1 MTAIYDKIHIKYE
14 QNAGEIMSNIVRGTM
29 LLTGAT
35 FLSKFLGMI
44 YVIPFNMLVG
54 ETGGTLYSFAYIPYN
69 ILISISTIGVPL
81 AVSKFVSK
89 YNALGDY
96 ETGMRMF
103 KTGIMMMA
111 ASGFIAFLIMF
122 FGAEL
127 FANFIIANENKGSI
141 SLGEVTMVIRAVS
154 FALLIIPAMSIVRGF
169 FQGYESMGP
178 TAVSQVVEQIVRIV
192 FILAASFIIVW
203 VIGGSTATAVGFATF
218 AAFIGALAS
227 CVVLWFYWR
236 KRRPHIQKQLKQQQ
250 KSHHIPTKDLITEL
264 FRYAGPFV
272 LVGIATPL
280 YQLIDEVTFQRGMIA
295 IGQGEAYDVAFS
307 AINFYGHKLVIIPV
321 TIATGLSLAILPALT
336 KSFTTNN
343 RPVLNQQ
350 INQALQIILVLVV
363 PAAVGLTVL
372 SDAAYG
378 ALYGIK
384 NVDTAGPL
392 LAWYAPVALLFALF
406 TVTSSILQGINQQ
419 RFAVISLTG
428 GLLMKVL
435 FNIQLIYTFGAKGAI
450 FGTALA
456 VGTAVVLNL
465 WRIGVSIRFSF
476 KQTLK
481 RFLLICIFTII
492 MCIAIWITKAIF
504 GSFLDGERMSA
515 IITLIAGV
523 AAGGGVYLWFAY
535 ESTLLDRV
543 LGSKVRVLDK
553 VFRR

>member
-141 SLGEVTMVIRAVS
+141 SLGEMTMVIRAVS